1 MQIKRPQIIFICH
14 YEYDEYLVIHMIEEG
29 ISHEVSQ
36 TDVTGV
42 PL

>member
-14 YEYDEYLVIHMIEEG
+14 YEYEYLVIHMIEEG